1 VNPTPSPSPL
11 DVFVHTTP
19 PADWQVWAA
28 FAPLLAAII
37 AALIA
42 GAALWQ
48 KRRADNRAEWWRRAQ
63 WALEAAVDDNT
74 EKQDVGLA
82 VLEVLNTS
90 KLAGPEEAQIIAEA
104 WKRPLQDGEGLLDLL
119 PTLPDNGENEDPKG
133 VEHERSS

>member
-19 PADWQVWAA
+19 PADWQVGAA